1 MVDLMSPDPSWQ
13 PRGTAVTRARFALLT
28 AMLIALGLSLAL
40 GVSKAV
46 ESSQDCN
53 TRLGKLRDQI
63 ENRQFH
69 TALRCGCDGR
79 FDLST
84 GCLVPG
90 IP

>member
-1 MVDLMSPDPSWQ
+1 MSSDPSWQ
-13 PRGTAVTRARFALLT
+13 PRGTAVTRARFTLLS
-28 AMLIALGLSLAL
+28 AMLVALGLSLAL

-53 TRLGKLRDQI
+53 TALGKLRDQI
-63 ENRQFH
+63 ENRMFR
-69 TALRCGCDGR
+69 TALRCECDGR
-79 FDLST
+79 LDLST